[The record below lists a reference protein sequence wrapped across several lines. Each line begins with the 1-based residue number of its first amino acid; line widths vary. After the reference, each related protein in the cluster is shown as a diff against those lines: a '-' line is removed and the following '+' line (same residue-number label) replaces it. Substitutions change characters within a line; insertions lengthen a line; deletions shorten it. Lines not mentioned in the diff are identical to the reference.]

1 MTYHLLDAIVG
12 GHHDDELNAINEAVK
27 ERRGVL
33 NRRMA
38 ANLEVGTSVRF
49 TTEASPKYLQG
60 ALATVMV
67 AAKSGGKSVTISL
80 DEDVGRFN
88 AGRSIRCPVSII
100 EEVPS

>member
-1 MTYHLLDAIVG
+1 MSDQLLDDIIG
-12 GHHDDELNAINEAVK
+12 GVHDDGLDAINEAVK
-27 ERRGVL
+27 ERRAVL

-38 ANLEVGTSVRF
+38 ANLSVGTSVRF
-49 TTEASPKYLQG
+49 TREASPKYLQG